1 MPHQEE
7 GGAADTISSFFKIKI
22 KTTADVSNFKKTE
35 LVLSK
40 EDSSEYFILVGW
52 KPLGRRSYEVSA
64 W

>member
-7 GGAADTISSFFKIKI
+7 GGAADTISSFFQIKI

-52 KPLGRRSYEVSA
+52 KTSRSTKL
-64 W
+64 